1 MKTKKS
7 ASRTIFVLLC
17 AFASLLE
24 ASAQTPI
31 RVSGDSAFRYA
42 PSITDSNTQQSVQ
55 FIRGDFTTFDVAL
68 FDNGIL
74 HSNLSRFTSISLA
87 VFGAQNDTNPPQM
100 LLSVTNVLSVPYFNT
115 NTLTA
120 AQWSNNP
127 SGTTNYSAEFN
138 FTDAQTSISLNSQP
152 SASFWL
158 RLFATTTDSIP
169 RVVTY
174 LEAPITVY
182 DGPISPSYIQPSWY
196 FGVFTDVNGN
206 LISPADL
213 WTQNEAGIAAALTA
227 GGFSGGSGG
236 GAPVS
241 GNGINVVT
249 NIGPPVTYTL
259 SVAAKVVTNNFGSSG
274 ATTNTGFIASNIW
287 VTGSPGSG
295 SGILS
300 VASEIID
307 YGSAWFNNLQVQNG
321 IAGNLYGNVTGNLTG
336 NVSGTANGNVT
347 LYNGQSSNQ
356 VLYFPV
362 TTNLQEMGTLTV
374 NSIAGPN
381 SSEPMTLSGMVQFP
395 QPANAA
401 PGSFVFGA
409 LTGTVSSYPEVMD
422 VMPMSFLHPQYDDLQ
437 VVCGNSNNFTSRWMA
452 DATLSTPG
460 IWENFTNI
468 TFSSSAS
475 PVIYNATMAD
485 RRIIDNPGVTGTNC
499 QVILPNLTFPA
510 IFPGIT
516 NWTRWININATVGLN
531 YFDRSAGNPIGP
543 LYGGLYWCVEN
554 EGSNT
559 PATLSVCIA
568 GSPHPFFTNQA
579 TATTNLVVP
588 NGWGAIIKTHDGTNA
603 DVQWYPCSLA
613 SLVLPAQLAAQGTAV
628 TNALAVQGAAVTN
641 AHAVQ
646 GTAVTNALAVQGTA
660 NSNYFLNAG
669 SSLNASYLNT
679 GTVPAAAM
687 PLAILTNSSGQISNT
702 PWFPFTNGFASYGF
716 TSNSMTFNWT
726 NGNSIIISNNGQIYT
741 NGVLFTGGSGGGGGS
756 QTPWASTI
764 NGAGNVLTNVGTI
777 YRGDQSNMTTGDPV
791 LMIARTYGSG
801 ASGNGSGIAFNDNY
815 TRGGNASFNSIDFW
829 GTNNVNTSGHWAR
842 MQWRDVINSNINE
855 YDMMGGSSADVQ
867 VNGIVT
873 NFYGLNLQAP
883 GVNGSVQGGSM
894 INVAG
899 KATGMLD
906 SLHIGGGGGFL
917 NGTFSCPSQFY
928 FNSATFTN
936 APVFQSLTSTL
947 LGVNSAHTPI
957 AITLGNGFS
966 AYNTTITAQE
976 TCVNKSGGTYQI
988 VSSTDVDKT
997 FYNATSAELYELPAS
1012 PAAGEEY
1019 KFVVPVG
1026 GQQLRVTN
1034 AASLQ
1039 CIFLQT
1045 NGPFS
1050 SVSANTIGSTLWLVY
1065 VNTNWVAFGP
1075 TNNWSSP
1082 WKPMT
1087 KSSAKNTKG
1096 KSKSGIM
1103 FYWVV

>member
-1 MKTKKS
+1 
-7 ASRTIFVLLC
+7 
-17 AFASLLE
+17 
-24 ASAQTPI
+24 
-31 RVSGDSAFRYA
+31 
-42 PSITDSNTQQSVQ
+42 
-55 FIRGDFTTFDVAL
+55 
-68 FDNGIL
+68 
-74 HSNLSRFTSISLA
+74 
-87 VFGAQNDTNPPQM
+87 
-100 LLSVTNVLSVPYFNT
+100 
-115 NTLTA
+115 
-120 AQWSNNP
+120 
-127 SGTTNYSAEFN
+127 
-138 FTDAQTSISLNSQP
+138 
-152 SASFWL
+152 
-158 RLFATTTDSIP
+158 
-169 RVVTY
+169 
-174 LEAPITVY
+174 
-182 DGPISPSYIQPSWY
+182 
-196 FGVFTDVNGN
+196 
-206 LISPADL
+206 
-213 WTQNEAGIAAALTA
+213 
-227 GGFSGGSGG
+227 
-236 GAPVS
+236 
-241 GNGINVVT
+241 
-249 NIGPPVTYTL
+249 
-259 SVAAKVVTNNFGSSG
+259 
-274 ATTNTGFIASNIW
+274 
-287 VTGSPGSG
+287 
-295 SGILS
+295 
-300 VASEIID
+300 
-307 YGSAWFNNLQVQNG
+307 
-321 IAGNLYGNVTGNLTG
+321 
-336 NVSGTANGNVT
+336 
-347 LYNGQSSNQ
+347 
-356 VLYFPV
+356 
-362 TTNLQEMGTLTV
+362 
-374 NSIAGPN
+374 
-381 SSEPMTLSGMVQFP
+381 
-395 QPANAA
+395 
-401 PGSFVFGA
+401 
-409 LTGTVSSYPEVMD
+409 
-422 VMPMSFLHPQYDDLQ
+422 
-437 VVCGNSNNFTSRWMA
+437 
-452 DATLSTPG
+452 
-460 IWENFTNI
+460 
-468 TFSSSAS
+468 
-475 PVIYNATMAD
+475 
-485 RRIIDNPGVTGTNC
+485 
-499 QVILPNLTFPA
+499 
-510 IFPGIT
+510 
-516 NWTRWININATVGLN
+516 
-531 YFDRSAGNPIGP
+531 
-543 LYGGLYWCVEN
+543 
-554 EGSNT
+554 
-559 PATLSVCIA
+559 
-568 GSPHPFFTNQA
+568 
-579 TATTNLVVP
+579 
-588 NGWGAIIKTHDGTNA
+588 
-603 DVQWYPCSLA
+603 
-613 SLVLPAQLAAQGTAV
+613 
-628 TNALAVQGAAVTN
+628 
-641 AHAVQ
+641 
-646 GTAVTNALAVQGTA
+646 
-660 NSNYFLNAG
+660 
-669 SSLNASYLNT
+669 
-679 GTVPAAAM
+679 
-687 PLAILTNSSGQISNT
+687 
-702 PWFPFTNGFASYGF
+702 
-716 TSNSMTFNWT
+716 MTFNWT

-791 LMIARTYGSG
+791 LMIARTYGSE